1 MSPTTTTTNETTT
14 TTETLKPMIREREK
28 EELEDLLI
36 NLKSISRLQIHEKLY
51 IQYTDKKK
59 IYLIK
64 DNRIKVLQSLI
75 RWAAGDSRERII
87 EIIRRYLEQVNT
99 FLYGSDN
106 VHVNT
111 KNYNRHDKLKVIHLI
126 PSVIVGLENMKAT
139 YNEDKVT
146 LFSLE
151 NLIDAFTITL
161 KRWDEKQQQTKN

>member
-1 MSPTTTTTNETTT
+1 MSTSTSLSGTTTDSIKLMT
-14 TTETLKPMIREREK
+14 RENREK

-59 IYLIK
+59 NYLIK
-64 DNRIKVLQSLI
+64 DNRIKVLQSLV

-87 EIIRRYLEQVNT
+87 EIIKRYLDQVNT
-99 FLYGSDN
+99 FLYGFDHGN
-106 VHVNT
+106 L

-161 KRWDEKQQQTKN
+161 KRWDEKQQQQQPKN